1 MNNTQKSILLLLFIS
16 TILGGTK
23 FDFLQA
29 IFELVAIFTLIL
41 LWKNQKHNYS
51 EIFVIII
58 FIISHLAGAIF
69 NDITAFLLNMKLAGT
84 FILTLYYFKRYSFT
98 NTKIIEYF
106 FWVNLFLIYWQ
117 YFTGSFPIPL
127 GNIIGLLGEEYA
139 KVRPVGVFLS
149 PHISSTFNAI
159 TLLFF
164 FKTKKNYIVL
174 IIGLIGLLLGQSLTA
189 VVAFIIQLIII
200 IMSQYSLTKIFSN
213 LKFVLPSI
221 IIGGYLAALSIEY
234 LIDLL
239 SFSGYT
245 RWYSLEIILN
255 QFTEPKYWKDIFTW
269 IPVRYRTLIIQ
280 QEMVGFANEIGLIKI
295 FIENGFILG
304 LIILYLALTHIRFYS
319 VFILISLIHYSYFFN
334 TPFILAI
341 SIIYSNIID
350 FKPNTLMKG
359 KLSTSFR

>member
-1 MNNTQKSILLLLFIS
+1 MNNTQKSILFLLFIS

-29 IFELVAIFTLIL
+29 IFELVAIFALIL
-41 LWKNQKHNYS
+41 LWKDQKHNYS

-58 FIISHLAGAIF
+58 FFISHLAGAIF
-69 NDITAFLLNMKLAGT
+69 NDLTSFLLNAKLAGT
-84 FILTLYYFKRYSFT
+84 FILTLYYFDRYSFT
-98 NTKIIEYF
+98 NTKIIEYI

-117 YFTGSFPIPL
+117 FLTGSFPIPI
-127 GNIIGLLGEEYA
+127 GNIIGLLGEKYA
-139 KVRPVGVFLS
+139 NTRPIGIFLS

-159 TLLFF
+159 TLLFL

-200 IMSQYSLTKIFSN
+200 ILSQYSLTKIFTN
-213 LKFVLPSI
+213 LKFAIPSI
-221 IIGGYLAALSIEY
+221 IIAGYFAAVSVEY
-234 LIDLL
+234 LVDLF

-245 RWYSLEIILN
+245 RWYSIEIILN

-269 IPVRYRTLIIQ
+269 IPMRYRYLIIQ
-280 QEMVGFANEIGLIKI
+280 QEMVGFGNEIGLIKI
-295 FIENGFILG
+295 FIENGFFLG
-304 LIILYLALTHIRFYS
+304 LIILYLALTRIRFYS
-319 VFILISLIHYSYFFN
+319 VFIIITLIHYSYFFN

-341 SIIYSNIID
+341 SIIFSNIIY
-350 FKPNTLMKG
+350 FKPNTLMRG
-359 KLSTSFR
+359 KLSTSFT